1 MARKIYTVHARSW
14 SPASDGDA
22 VFIKEGFCWPG
33 FIFGPIWALWFGMW
47 RTAISL
53 FVLSVVIPG
62 IVVVV
67 GITDGAELLVTMALQ
82 VIVGLWGNDWRR
94 YVLARRDSAE
104 RGVVSGRKLA
114 DAERH
119 YFAGGR

>member
-14 SPASDGDA
+14 SPASDADA

-33 FIFGPIWALWFGMW
+33 FVFGPIWALWFGMW
-47 RTAISL
+47 RTAIFL
-53 FVLSVVIPG
+53 FLLSVVLSI
-62 IVVVV
+62 IVVVS
-67 GITDGAELLVTMALQ
+67 GMTYGAELTVTLALQ
-82 VIVGLWGNDWRR
+82 AIVGLWGNDWRR
-94 YVLARRDSAE
+94 YVLARRDFAE